1 MTSLTNPFAQS
12 NIVDLTLTHSKSPE
26 KDTPITKK
34 QKKKEA
40 QNQIT
45 CYNPTFTLTKMLKCS
60 PTPSHYIFSN
70 LITRNPPPSEPIQ
83 SIQFNTKFSQ
93 TMISWRKS
101 QRRITSKNIKES
113 VRVYSECLEQR
124 VVNLQCH

>member
-1 MTSLTNPFAQS
+1 MTIKRSKKNSRRSHQGSMTSLTNPFAQS

-70 LITRNPPPSEPIQ
+70 LITRNPPPLNP
-83 SIQFNTKFSQ
+83 FNPYNSTQNFPKQ
-93 TMISWRKS
+93 
-101 QRRITSKNIKES
+101 
-113 VRVYSECLEQR
+113 
-124 VVNLQCH
+124 